1 MNATITL
8 MTTPDDHGQ
17 WRWIVVAPEWTAA
30 GIAPSAE
37 DAAREARAA
46 VEKQEPHRKTTP

>member
-30 GIAPSAE
+30 GMAPSAE